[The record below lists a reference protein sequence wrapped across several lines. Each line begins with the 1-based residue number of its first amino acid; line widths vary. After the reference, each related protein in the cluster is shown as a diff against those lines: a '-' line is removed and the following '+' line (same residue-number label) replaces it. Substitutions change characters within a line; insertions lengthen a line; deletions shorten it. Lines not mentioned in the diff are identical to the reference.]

1 MGRSSRRS
9 PLRHVARLAA
19 RGAGVTAAILV
30 LLLAPA
36 TASAHPLGNF
46 TINHYAG
53 LTIGRTAIAI
63 DLVIDKAEIPAFQ
76 DRQAADQDADGEVS
90 DEEAA
95 TWAQSSCETILGQL
109 HLTVGGAAVTPSLLD
124 DTIAFL
130 PGVGGL
136 STLRL
141 ECQMNA
147 MPSAAIDA
155 ATRIT
160 FADTSFAERIGWRE
174 VVATGAGTLLDTHG
188 LPATSPSKRLTAYP
202 ADMIGKPLD
211 IRSATVDARPDPAA
225 TSNSPA
231 GAAASAAPVA
241 VSAAGA
247 VPGGVASE
255 LPDVI
260 SSALSGPLSPLV
272 WLGALGAAF
281 IVGAFHAITPGHGKT
296 VMAAYLVGT
305 KGSPAHAVGL
315 GLSVAVS
322 HTLGILA
329 LAVVVIAAEGALPP
343 DVIARTTPVIAAG
356 SIVVIGGLMLLSQI
370 RQRRAGRR
378 AAIGSDHV
386 HEHGTEHGHV
396 AAHEHVTSRAHGQE
410 AEHDHDGQSAHGHD
424 HPHPS
429 HANAPTADHSH
440 GGIAHSHVPAGG
452 ATLTW
457 RGLFALGLTGGLI
470 PSTSALVILLGSI
483 VAGRTVLGLVLVV
496 VFGLGMAS
504 VMSAVGLAMVFARG
518 RLDRVSGA
526 TRLGRVATAVPLLA
540 AVAVTGIGLVLTWSA
555 VAGQPVF

>member
-1 MGRSSRRS
+1 
-9 PLRHVARLAA
+9 
-19 RGAGVTAAILV
+19 VTAAILV

-36 TASAHPLGNF
+36 SASAHPLGNF

-53 LTIGRTAIAI
+53 LTIGRDEIAI
-63 DLVIDKAEIPAFQ
+63 DLVIDEAEIPAFQ
-76 DRQAADQDADGEVS
+76 DRQRADQDADGEVS
-90 DEEAA
+90 DDEAA
-95 TWAQSSCETILGQL
+95 TWARSACQTIVGGLR
-109 HLTVGGAAVTPSLLD
+109 LTVGGATITPSLQD
-124 DTIAFL
+124 DTIEFL

-141 ECQMNA
+141 GCQLNA
-147 MPSAAIDA
+147 TPPAAIDA
-155 ATRIT
+155 QTRIT
-160 FADTSFAERIGWRE
+160 FADTSFSERIGWRE

-188 LPATSPSKRLTAYP
+188 LPATSPSQRLTVYP
-202 ADMIGKPLD
+202 ADMIAKPLD
-211 IRSATVDARPDPAA
+211 IRTATIDARPDA
-225 TSNSPA
+225 
-231 GAAASAAPVA
+231 AAASNTPAAAAVSPAPVA
-241 VSAAGA
+241 APALSAAIGA
-247 VPGGVASE
+247 VPGGVAGE

-260 SSALSGPLSPLV
+260 LSALSGPLSPLV

-281 IVGAFHAITPGHGKT
+281 LVGAFHAITPGHGKT
-296 VMAAYLVGT
+296 MLAAYLVGT

-329 LAVVVIAAEGALPP
+329 LALVVIAAESALPP
-343 DVIARTTPVIAAG
+343 DVIARTTPVIAAA

-370 RQRRAGRR
+370 RQRRARRR
-378 AAIGSDHV
+378 ATGADDHDHDHEHEHEHGQDHGHDDGADHV
-386 HEHGTEHGHV
+386 HT
-396 AAHEHVTSRAHGQE
+396 
-410 AEHDHDGQSAHGHD
+410 
-424 HPHPS
+424 
-429 HANAPTADHSH
+429 H
-440 GGIAHSHVPAGG
+440 GGIAHSHVPAAG

-504 VMSAVGLAMVFARG
+504 VMSAVGLAMVVARG
-518 RLDRVSGA
+518 RLDRVSGS